1 MTGEGL
7 EDTLDRIP
15 VFRTAREGTVKIHHM
30 QVLAALIGEDL
41 RLRGGIVAIDG
52 GAVHV
57 ALGQADDLTT
67 LEVDGGEDDHCRTSP
82 VKKRKS
88 RGVTPLHPM
97 SSPGARAMLKPPLR
111 FKLPAAQRSW
121 RFG

>member
-82 VKKRKS
+82 VKKR
-88 RGVTPLHPM
+88 RAGVLHPCT
-97 SSPGARAMLKPPLR
+97 PCR
-111 FKLPAAQRSW
+111 LPARG
-121 RFG
+121 RC